1 MKKFLVL
8 IALCFGAVGQLM
20 AANVLVVGINATASF
35 TPYTTLAVNDIGDT
49 LSASGHSV
57 TKLVLTGATTG
68 QIATALSGA
77 SYDQVFFL
85 DMADQLLLNAA
96 DTAAIASFWNAHRG
110 LVVDGRSY
118 GYAFQPTEPSGQALI
133 RNVASAFALTGG
145 GVWIGTDDAPAWV
158 RNGNAILSAIGA
170 NPVTGN
176 YRLPST
182 SGDPSSGLLQGVT
195 PASLWGAAG
204 VGTIVSTPGAAPV
217 GMQPNGIEM
226 FMHLGND
233 TGGTLT
239 PFISASFPLT
249 GPAAPVDVPV
259 NQPWAL
265 VLLALA
271 LAAAAGL
278 TRRRRG

>member
-133 RNVASAFALTGG
+133 RNVANAFALTGG
-145 GVWIGTDDAPAWV
+145 GVQRFACDV
-158 RNGNAILSAIGA
+158 LVQGA
-170 NPVTGN
+170 V
-176 YRLPST
+176 
-182 SGDPSSGLLQGVT
+182 QHQ
-195 PASLWGAAG
+195 
-204 VGTIVSTPGAAPV
+204 TPGDTGDTDQVGSVSNIHFFAAPR
-217 GMQPNGIEM
+217 PR
-226 FMHLGND
+226 
-233 TGGTLT
+233 
-239 PFISASFPLT
+239 
-249 GPAAPVDVPV
+249 GPMWIMCSR
-259 NQPWAL
+259 Q
-265 VLLALA
+265 
-271 LAAAAGL
+271 
-278 TRRRRG
+278 